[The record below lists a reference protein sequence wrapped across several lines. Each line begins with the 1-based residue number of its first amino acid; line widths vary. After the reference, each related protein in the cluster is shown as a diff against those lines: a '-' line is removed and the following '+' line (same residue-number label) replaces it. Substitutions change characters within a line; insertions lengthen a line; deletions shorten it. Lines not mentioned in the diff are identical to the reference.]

1 MKASKTNRALSLL
14 LSLTM
19 CAMLVPAPAFATDA
33 ADTGTGT
40 ESATQSSS
48 KTSSVVAWEITS
60 SGSGAGMAKLQ
71 SLIDTFTTGSPRKV
85 QLVADVTEDITVK
98 AGLELTIDLNGHKI
112 TNASGHTITNNG
124 TLTITDSSEA
134 KTGTIDNVTHQKTP
148 IENNQGATCT
158 IEKAIITR
166 SKEAGASKEDSG
178 GNSYYYIENFGTMTI
193 GVKNDGDSNVVVG
206 SEGHFSSLVHNGW
219 YDGTK
224 NTSGVDATMTINAGN
239 FKGGINTIKN
249 DDYGTMIIEGGTFL
263 NATQYALQNWNVATI
278 NGGSFES
285 TTSSAVF
292 TGAGNETMDKG
303 VTTIKGGEFKSVA
316 DSDFALDSKTASS
329 VKLTVYGG
337 TFSKDP
343 SSHVDQNYGFARDAD
358 DNYVVGTFVGHAKV
372 GDTEYTTLQTAIDK
386 ANEGDTVQ
394 LTWNTYE
401 NVTVNKSLT
410 LDLKNY
416 TLSGEQ
422 VAGKAA
428 LTVTSGNV
436 TILDSTNGNGT
447 IKRTD
452 TEANT
457 GVSSHY
463 VIDIQNDANVTIKS
477 GKFTNGSGK
486 LVKNDDNTVKRTG
499 ASVIRVG
506 NDDYP
511 QNNPILTI
519 EGGTFTQDNFV
530 VLKNDCGTLNVKGG
544 TVTCAN
550 DEAVKNYRDAVISG
564 GTINGVASSWAYNG
578 SKFDSEL
585 VIKDDAQINGDV
597 YAMNH
602 KGTATK
608 SAKVSIKGGTITG
621 ELGIYK
627 GSCIQDKAELTDSD
641 LMSIEVTGG
650 TFKND
655 PSKYLAAGY
664 TVLHDSELYTIASKA
679 ENKSEDGKTA
689 GSATA
694 SGVAVENGDAIA
706 SEALKAAEDLKNN
719 SQITVTGDGGTGKIG
734 GTNVTFTKD
743 QAQALKAVVDEAKKS
758 ETTVDV
764 DFLITANTKTA
775 KTDEAIAKDSL
786 ASNANVI
793 PFDLSVDMVTT
804 VKNGDTTVASATVS
818 VVETAPIT
826 VTIKVDPSQIAGKR
840 VSIARNHEGT
850 VTVFGADSVN
860 YETGE
865 ITFKNGQFSK
875 FAAFARDSSATVD
888 LREFTDLNG
897 KRTSVPT
904 SDKADEVFAGWYT
917 SSDDNATAYASSA
930 TSGNAFAKFVKI
942 NDLIKFKGGSL
953 RMDQGDAAISTS
965 LRFGYTISVPD
976 NCTFVE
982 NGWNWSVTGGKS
994 GKKVATDRQLN
1005 TDGTATSN
1013 IVFTPIAKANY
1024 NAQLNVRA
1032 YITYTT
1038 KDGTTVTVQEADTQS
1053 KTVNEV
1059 ATAIVNHPMAGTN
1072 EKTYA
1077 QTILDAQK

>member
-19 CAMLVPAPAFATDA
+19 CAMLVPAPAFATDG
-33 ADTGTGT
+33 DTTGSTGTST
-40 ESATQSSS
+40 ETTQSSS
-48 KTSSVVAWEITS
+48 KTSGAVAWEIRDD
-60 SGSGAGMAKLQ
+60 GSFVSGMAKLQ
-71 SLIDTFTTGSPRKV
+71 SLINSLNAGTSARKV
-85 QLVADVTEDITVK
+85 QLVADVTEDITVP
-98 AGLELTIDLNGHKI
+98 ESMTLTIDLNGHKI

-124 TLTITDSSEA
+124 TLTITDSSEN
-134 KTGTIDNVTHQKTP
+134 KTGTIDNVTHGKAP
-148 IENNQGATCT
+148 VENNQGATCT

-193 GVKNDGDSNVVVG
+193 GVEKDVDSNVVVG

-224 NTSGVDATMTINAGN
+224 NTSNVDAAMTINAGS
-239 FKGGINTIKN
+239 FQGGINTIKN
-249 DDYGTMIIEGGTFL
+249 DDYGTMTINGGTFL

-285 TTSSAVF
+285 TESSAVF
-292 TGAGNETMDKG
+292 TGAGNDTMDKG
-303 VTTIKGGEFKSVA
+303 VTTIKGGEFKSVG
-316 DSDFALDSKTASS
+316 DSDIALDSKTTPT
-329 VKLTVYGG
+329 VTVYGG

-343 SSHVDQNYGFARDAD
+343 NSYLAKNYAIARDAD
-358 DNYVVGTFVGHAKV
+358 GNYVAGTFVGHAKV

-410 LDLKNY
+410 LDLNNY

-486 LVKNDDNTVKRTG
+486 LESADKRTG

-506 NDDYP
+506 NDDNP
-511 QNNPILTI
+511 QYNPTLTI

-530 VLKNDCGTLNVKGG
+530 VLKNDCGTLNIKGG
-544 TVTCAN
+544 TVTCTN
-550 DEAVKNYRDAVISG
+550 DEAVKNYRDTVISG

-655 PSKYLAAGY
+655 PSKYLADGY

-679 ENKSEDGKTA
+679 ETTNGSAA

-706 SEALKAAEDLKNN
+706 SEALKAAEAVKDL
-719 SQITVTGDGGTGKIG
+719 SVQSAGTGKIG
-734 GTNVTFTKD
+734 DTNVSVTDD
-743 QAQALKAVVDEAKKS
+743 QAKAMKQVVAAAKADDCAK
-758 ETTVDV
+758 VDV
-764 DFLITANTKTA
+764 DFMITANMGGA
-775 KTDEAIAKDSL
+775 VDDAIKNNSL
-786 ASNANVI
+786 ATTTGTEI
-793 PFDLSVDMVTT
+793 LPFDLSVNMVTT
-804 VKNGDTTVASATVS
+804 VKDANGETTAAATAT
-818 VVETAPIT
+818 VVETKTPIT
-826 VTIKVDPSQIAGKR
+826 VTIKVDPSKIADKR
-840 VSIARNHEGT
+840 VSIARNHNGT
-850 VTVFGADSVN
+850 VTVFGADSVD

-865 ITFKNGQFSK
+865 ITFKTNQFSK
-875 FAAFARDSSATVD
+875 YAVFARDSSSPYD
-888 LREFTDLNG
+888 LSEFTDTDGN
-897 KRTSVPT
+897 RTSVPT
-904 SDKADEVFAGWYT
+904 SSDSNKVFAGWYQDGDFKKPW
-917 SSDDNATAYASSA
+917 SENDK
-930 TSGNAFAKFVKI
+930 SGTAFAKFVDI
-942 NDLIKFKGGSL
+942 NDLITFKGGSL
-953 RMDQGDAAISTS
+953 RMDQGDAATSTS

-1013 IVFTPIAKANY
+1013 IVFTPIGKANY

-1032 YITYTT
+1032 YITYKT
-1038 KDGTTVTVQEADTQS
+1038 KDGTTVTAQEANTQS